1 MKVTPAGVVDV
12 LVDVVVLNK
21 LLLKRIKNRNKKP
34 ISITENIL
42 SI

>member
-1 MKVTPAGVVDV
+1 VTPAGVVDV

-42 SI
+42 